1 VSENIRYT
9 PRAPAMLLSAQMKFL
24 PHRPRLIGF
33 NAFFCLLG
41 LLLFANQA
49 AGQRDKFPG
58 HEDSPVLRKVI
69 SDAAIKY
76 KIPGIAAALIEHG
89 QIKAIETF
97 GFRDQKSASPITSH
111 TIFEAGSLGEPVY
124 AYSVLLLSAE
134 GRFNSGAPIPTFFP
148 LPYVRDLDATSPNSR
163 SEQLY
168 DPQFNQISAMRVM
181 NHTSGMPDW
190 ARGQHL
196 RLQTAPGKKW
206 SYSSEGYIYLQRA
219 VESATSE
226 SLDSLVT
233 RSILGAARMSQ
244 SSFSWKEAYTSE
256 IATGYDSSGTP
267 MEAPRYARPIA
278 SASLYTTIRDYAQFI
293 AYVMASSPAQ
303 RAHESAVSL
312 MLNPTVTVD
321 DSVPFSWGLG
331 FGLEKIGDDLFF
343 FHRDKSL
350 GMQSFVIASRKSG
363 NGIVIFTNSGNGL
376 EAVGDILAATSA
388 TSHPV
393 IRSDFLR
400 PRQ

>member
-1 VSENIRYT
+1 MEHSIYSPCVCY
-9 PRAPAMLLSAQMKFL
+9 APSAQMKSL
-24 PHRPRLIGF
+24 LHGARLIGF
-33 NAFFCLLG
+33 NASICLLG
-41 LLLFANQA
+41 ILLFAVHA
-49 AGQRDKFPG
+49 PGQRDNFPG
-58 HEDSPVLRKVI
+58 RDNSPVLRKAI

-97 GFRDQKSASPITSH
+97 GFRDQKSASPVTSR

-134 GRFNSGAPIPTFFP
+134 GRFNAGAPIPTYFP
-148 LPYVRDLDATSPNSR
+148 LPYVRDLDATSPTSR

-168 DPQFNQISAMRVM
+168 DPKFNQITAMRVM

-196 RLQTAPGKKW
+196 SLQTAPGKKW

-233 RSILGAARMSQ
+233 RSILGPARMSQ
-244 SSFSWKEAYTSE
+244 SSFTWKETYASE
-256 IATGYDSSGTP
+256 MATGYDSSGAP
-267 MEAPRYARPIA
+267 IEVPRYTRPIA
-278 SASLYTTIRDYAQFI
+278 SVSLYTTIRDYAQFI
-293 AYVMASSPAQ
+293 AYIMASSPTE

-312 MLNPTVTVD
+312 MLNPTVTVG

-331 FGLEKIGDDLFF
+331 LGLEKIGDDLFF
-343 FHRDKSL
+343 FHREKSL
-350 GMQSFVIASRKSG
+350 GMQSFVIASRRSG
-363 NGIVIFTNSGNGL
+363 NGMVIFTNSGNGL
-376 EAVGDILAATSA
+376 EAVREILAATSVP
-388 TSHPV
+388 SHPV
-393 IRSDFLR
+393 IKTDFLR
-400 PRQ
+400 PR